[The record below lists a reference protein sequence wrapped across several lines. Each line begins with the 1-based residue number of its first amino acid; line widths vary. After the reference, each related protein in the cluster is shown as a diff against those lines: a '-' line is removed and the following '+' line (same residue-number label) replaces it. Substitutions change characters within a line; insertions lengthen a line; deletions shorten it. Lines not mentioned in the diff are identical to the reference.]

1 MPVDLTIDERTGIVY
16 STFRGKI
23 ETAELVNHIAALK
36 AHPCFRPDYNELV
49 DVSGVTA
56 FDVPTEDLRELA
68 MENSPFDASSIRV
81 LVAPA
86 DLLFGLARM
95 FQGFGGETRPNLIV
109 VRSLAEAYRTLG
121 LQPLPKAQ

>member
-1 MPVDLTIDERTGIVY
+1 MPIDLTIDERARIVY
-16 STFRGKI
+16 STFHGKI
-23 ETAELVNHIAALK
+23 ETADLLNHIAAMK
-36 AHPCFRPDYNELV
+36 AHPHFHPEYNELV

-68 MENSPFDASSIRV
+68 MENSPFDPSSVRV
-81 LVAPA
+81 LVAPV

-109 VRSLAEAYRTLG
+109 VRSLNEAYRTLG

>member
-56 FDVPTEDLRELA
+56 FD
-68 MENSPFDASSIRV
+68 ASSIRV

-121 LQPLPKAQ
+121 LQQLPKAQ